1 MVFHGQSIVRR
12 VRVILVGA
20 GRWGANHARTVGEA
34 GGVLVG
40 VVDVVREAAERLAR
54 LHGARAYT
62 SIGEAVR
69 RERPDAALIVVPP
82 EHLYGAAREAMEH
95 GLHVLVEKPVA
106 TRSRDALDLA
116 LYAEKRGLVGVAG
129 YLLRFHPATRLL
141 TRLAPRARPWLFEAH
156 RLVHRRRGAR
166 SRPIDLD
173 LASHDYDL
181 VNHLF
186 WRLRVEHARLEE
198 GPGGSLHEAVLT
210 GAVRARILVSDA
222 VPSGVRH
229 RVVTLYGEGVVATL
243 DYDESIAVVKRRGR
257 GSELVA
263 LTGEPPLTTE
273 HRVFYTMVARVEGIG
288 EDKHP
293 LEGVAATL
301 RDAVHVLELIEEAR
315 RLAKKQLSR

>member
-1 MVFHGQSIVRR
+1 MRR

-20 GRWGANHARTVGEA
+20 GRWGANHARTISEA

-54 LHGARAYT
+54 LHGARPYT

-69 RERPDAALIVVPP
+69 REKPDAALIVVPP
-82 EHLYGAAREAMEH
+82 EHLYGAAREAMEY

-106 TRSRDALDLA
+106 TSSRDALDLA
-116 LYAEKRGLVGVAG
+116 LYAEKRGLVGLAG
-129 YLLRFHPATRLL
+129 YLLRFHPATLLL
-141 TRLAPRARPWLFEAH
+141 TRLVPRARPWLFEAH
-156 RLVHRRRGAR
+156 RLVHRRHGAR

-186 WRLRVEHARLEE
+186 WRMRVADARFEE
-198 GPGGSLHEAVLT
+198 GPGGSLHEAVLV
-210 GAVRARILVSDA
+210 GAVRARILASDM

-229 RVVTLYGEGVVATL
+229 RVVTLYGEGIVATV
-243 DYDESIAVVKRRGR
+243 DYDENIAMLKRRGR
-257 GSELVA
+257 GSELIA
-263 LTGEPPLTTE
+263 LTGEQPLTTE
-273 HRVFYTMVARVEGIG
+273 HQVLYTMVARVEGVG
-288 EDKHP
+288 EERHP
-293 LEGVAATL
+293 LEWAAATL

-315 RLAKKQLSR
+315 RLATRRLSR